1 MIPVSFMV
9 QKFARW
15 TRHSRSKNG
24 VASLAFGWSEFLNH
38 DTRPERYKAIL

>member
-15 TRHSRSKNG
+15 TRGNR
-24 VASLAFGWSEFLNH
+24 WCEFLNH
-38 DTRPERYKAIL
+38 DTGAPAMVS